1 MRAEASSRLVSRG
14 IDLDRI
20 IQIMK
25 FHVPLG
31 LTTTLIASSIS
42 IVNAGF
48 ARTASPEIAL
58 AAYAVGHTVVNVFA
72 SPIVHAQQLLVI
84 FGKTEAG
91 WANAKKVLL
100 GVSAAV
106 LGWIALMAFTPLGSL
121 IYLDLFGAP
130 ASLMDE
136 IALLIRI
143 CLFLPLVYA
152 LRASANASLML
163 QRRTSMMTTSLLVR
177 LAVMFV
183 MTIFLPRTSLP
194 SIAVGTIIWVG
205 GIGVQALAGT
215 VFAATGR
222 SRHVT
227 RDEDE
232 DACSIGD
239 CLSVLWPLVL
249 NGSLMMLTLPVI
261 NAGLSRTVNPERSL
275 AVFQVAWNLA
285 WMFVAFIQNN
295 FRQTVV
301 VFLENAE
308 WLEALKKVS
317 LWIQSAVSGLMFLL
331 VITGGADF
339 IMLRIIGVDADLVT
353 DARVI
358 LLILSAFP
366 FLCGMIEYRAGIAM
380 RARNV
385 GVVGLARV
393 MDLLLLLALVFA
405 GGTLFPT
412 LGASMGP
419 LGMVVGAAGNY
430 AVLRLRGPEKLP
442 GGLVVG
448 EGD

>member
-1 MRAEASSRLVSRG
+1 M
-14 IDLDRI
+14 DRV
-20 IQIMK
+20 IQILK

-48 ARTASPEIAL
+48 ARTANPEIAL

-72 SPIVHAQQLLVI
+72 SPIVHTQQLLVI

-91 WANAKKVLL
+91 WANARKVLL

-106 LGWIALMAFTPLGSL
+106 FAWIALMAFTPLGSL
-121 IYLDLFGAP
+121 IYLNLFGAP
-130 ASLMDE
+130 ASLMEE
-136 IALLIRI
+136 IFLLIRI

-163 QRRTSMMTTSLLVR
+163 QRRTSMMTTSLVVR

-183 MTIFLPRTSLP
+183 MTILLPHTSLP

-205 GIGVQALAGT
+205 GIGVQAVAGT
-215 VFAATGR
+215 IFAAMGR
-222 SRHVT
+222 SRQVF
-227 RDEDE
+227 DMDDE
-232 DACSIGD
+232 DASSVRD
-239 CLSVLWPLVL
+239 CLAVLWPIVL

-301 VFLENAE
+301 VFLENAA
-308 WLEALKKVS
+308 WLSALKRVGF
-317 LWIQSAVSGLMFLL
+317 WIQSAVSGLMLLL
-331 VITGGADF
+331 VITGGTDF
-339 IMLRIIGVDADLVT
+339 IMLRIIGVDAGLVG
-353 DARVI
+353 DARLI

-380 RARNV
+380 RARDV

-393 MDLLLLLALVFA
+393 MDLVLLLVLVFA
-405 GGTLFPT
+405 VGALFPA
-412 LGASMGP
+412 LGASVGP